1 MEGIFRSNASA
12 QRARFLVLTPRNK
25 SVWKADSWIENGL
38 IAGLVGS
45 AYLQAGLALLSI

>member
-12 QRARFLVLTPRNK
+12 RRARFLVPPPRNEP
-25 SVWKADSWIENGL
+25 VWKADSWIEKGL

-45 AYLQAGLALLSI
+45 AYLQAGLALLST